1 MVAPA
6 GMAAAIVD
14 KWVSA
19 MSRVVGDPAFQDR
32 NLTKRGLEAAV
43 NGPAAFAEFLQK
55 DRKAAERVVKA
66 SDLQPQ

>member
-1 MVAPA
+1 M
-6 GMAAAIVD
+6 GRI
-14 KWVSA
+14 
-19 MSRVVGDPAFQDR
+19 VGDPAFQDR